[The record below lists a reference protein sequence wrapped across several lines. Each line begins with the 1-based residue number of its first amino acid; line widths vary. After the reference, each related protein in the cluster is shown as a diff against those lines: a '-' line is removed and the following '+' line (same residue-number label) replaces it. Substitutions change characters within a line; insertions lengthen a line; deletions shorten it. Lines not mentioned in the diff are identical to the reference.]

1 MYNLWQIVLRYLS
14 YLWKARGGKGHGIH
28 SPFVFDL
35 VMQVLND
42 DRFFYAYDSIEQQRA
57 LLLNSSENL
66 EVVDWGAGGT
76 EKKVTTRSVQ
86 QVAARSLKP
95 PKYARL
101 LFRLVQHYQCK
112 KVLELGT
119 CLGITTSYLAAA
131 SSEVE
136 VTTLEG
142 ALAYARKAREVWE
155 NLGWKNIR
163 IVEGNFDATLS
174 GVLATA
180 APWDMVFID
189 GNHRLEPTLR
199 YFEQILPHTHA
210 GTLFVFD
217 DIHWSGEMEQAWQ
230 QIQQHPS
237 VTLTIDLF
245 FVGLVFMRPE
255 QMAKEHFIIPF

>member
-1 MYNLWQIVLRYLS
+1 MYNLWQIGLRYLS
-14 YLWKARGGKGHGIH
+14 YRWKARGGRGHGIH
-28 SPFVFDL
+28 SPFVFDW

-42 DRFFYAYDSIEQQRA
+42 DRFFYAYESIEQQRQ
-57 LLLNSSENL
+57 LLLNSSEKM
-66 EVVDWGAGGT
+66 EVVDWGAGGA
-76 EKKVTTRSVQ
+76 EKKDTTRSVKD
-86 QVAARSLKP
+86 VAARSLKP

-112 KVLELGT
+112 NVLELGT

-131 SSEVE
+131 SSDVQ

-142 ALAYARKAREVWE
+142 APSYARKAREIWQ
-155 NLGWKNIR
+155 NLGLNNIR
-163 IVEGNFDATLS
+163 LIEGNFDDTLLKVVKKDS
-174 GVLATA
+174 
-180 APWDMVFID
+180 PWDLVFID

-217 DIHWSGEMEQAWQ
+217 DIHWSREMEQAWQ
-230 QIQQHPS
+230 KIQQHPS

-245 FVGLVFMRPE
+245 FVGLVFIRPE
-255 QMAKEHFIIPF
+255 QMAREHFIIPF

>member
-1 MYNLWQIVLRYLS
+1 MYNIWQIAYRYCQ
-14 YLWKARGGKGHGIH
+14 YRWKARGRKGHGIH

-42 DRFFYAYDSIEQQRA
+42 DRNFYAYESIEQQRA

-86 QVAARSLKP
+86 QVAGRSLKP

-112 KVLELGT
+112 NVLELGT

-131 SSEVE
+131 SSDIQ

-142 ALAYARKAREVWE
+142 APSYARKARDIWQ
-155 NLGWKNIR
+155 NLGLNNIR
-163 IVEGNFDATLS
+163 LIEGNFDDTLLEVVKNDS
-174 GVLATA
+174 
-180 APWDMVFID
+180 PWDLVFID

-199 YFEQILPHTHA
+199 YFEQILPYTHA

-217 DIHWSGEMEQAWQ
+217 DIHWSREMEEAWQ
-230 QIQQHPS
+230 KIQQHPS

-245 FVGLVFMRPE
+245 FVGLVFIRPE